1 MISAPIPMPAAEEVV
16 PCFRSTPDLGPWNFG
31 PLR

>member
-1 MISAPIPMPAAEEVV
+1 MMSAPIPMRAADEVV
-16 PCFRSTPDLGPWNFG
+16 PCFRSTPDLRHWNFG